1 MKTTTASALRLTK
14 ALSGGRRVPRNS
26 SKEWAYRS
34 AWVLTPWLPLTG
46 CVTQASVSLFSTC
59 IQKGCKDLPWK
70 AAEDII
76 GVRLGK

>member
-14 ALSGGRRVPRNS
+14 ALSGGPWVTRNS

-46 CVTQASVSLFSTC
+46 CVTQASVSLAHAHKRGAK
-59 IQKGCKDLPWK
+59 IYHG
-70 AAEDII
+70 
-76 GVRLGK
+76 RLLRILLG